1 MELLVC
7 EELIALV
14 TRHLWRERG
23 DLTFTR
29 DAEPGEFA
37 NDPDGQYNAAQNE
50 KKYVQ
55 LFGEALATAGM
66 PNHAIV
72 DTGKFSSSHRII
84 LVVCA
89 IAAQFLSS
97 LSLTFPRT

>member
-7 EELIALV
+7 KGFLALV
-14 TRHLWRERG
+14 FDRCGEKEET
-23 DLTFTR
+23 LTFTR

-72 DTGKFSSSHRII
+72 DTGKFFSSHRVV
-84 LVVCA
+84 LAVCA
-89 IAAQFLSS
+89 ISAQLLS
-97 LSLTFPRT
+97 TCH